1 MLFPNKFRMFVKPLQ
16 ISRLVKISIN
26 CLLMKIF
33 ADKCTNFRWGSI
45 RLYIAYGPGTLMTE
59 LEGTFNNDWELVG
72 VFSKLCY

>member
-1 MLFPNKFRMFVKPLQ
+1 
-16 ISRLVKISIN
+16 
-26 CLLMKIF
+26 MKIF